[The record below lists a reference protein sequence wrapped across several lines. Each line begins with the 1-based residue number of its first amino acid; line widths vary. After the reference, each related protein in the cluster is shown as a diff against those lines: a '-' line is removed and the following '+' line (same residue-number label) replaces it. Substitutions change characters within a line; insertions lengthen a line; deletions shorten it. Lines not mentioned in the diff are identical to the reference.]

1 MQVPSNDNTQ
11 TSGVRNT
18 IKRLSMQA
26 SRRASLPD
34 RAIAERDLGDVQ
46 PWGIAALV
54 AMGLGIIAYSVLQA
68 INDVRRPFLKAQ
80 DNAKLAKQYASE
92 SKKLAKKAKDYAKKA
107 GAEAKRHHAEVKKH
121 EQEEY
126 RTRLLREA
134 QAERAAAQK

>member
-1 MQVPSNDNTQ
+1 M
-11 TSGVRNT
+11 RNT

-34 RAIAERDLGDVQ
+34 RAIAESDLGDVQ

-54 AMGLGIIAYSVLQA
+54 AMALGIIIYSVAQA
-68 INDVRRPFLKAQ
+68 INDVRRPFLKAD

-107 GAEAKRHHAEVKKH
+107 EAEAKRHDVEVKK
-121 EQEEY
+121 QEAEAE

-134 QAERAAAQK
+134 QAEQQ